1 MRAYRQA
8 LTVVMERRRRLGHNL
23 AAGLANRGGRIPAK
37 WANVLLPSTDQL
49 QLDEFLGRL
58 REAAA
63 LEIGFPVAFDF
74 DYSDL
79 FRFLSFSLNNAGDP
93 FMPMTY
99 LLNSHEF
106 EQEVVAFFAG
116 LARAPENQWWGYVTN
131 GSTEGNLY
139 GLYLARELLPNG
151 IAYFSQ
157 DSHYS
162 VGKNLHFLNMRHIM
176 IRSQP
181 NGEIDYDDLAATLRI
196 RRDAPP
202 IIFANIGT
210 TMKEARDDIGRIR
223 SILDDLAIENRYIHC
238 DAALCGGYA
247 AFLDPRPS
255 WDFGDGADSIA
266 ISGHKFIGS
275 PIPCGIALARRGHV
289 ERIGHSVA
297 YIGSVDTTISG
308 SRNGFT
314 PLLLWYAIHSL
325 GIDGLRRRIEDSLA
339 TAAYAEQRF
348 KEIGVAAWRN
358 PQALTVV
365 FPQPPPTVCD
375 KWQLA
380 TAGGHSHIIC
390 MPHVR
395 REQIDELIAD
405 IERAGGAGP

>member
-1 MRAYRQA
+1 MA
-8 LTVVMERRRRLGHNL
+8 LPR
-23 AAGLANRGGRIPAK
+23 
-37 WANVLLPSTDQL
+37 TDQM
-49 QLDEFLGRL
+49 QLDRFLERL
-58 REAAA
+58 EQYASR
-63 LEIGFPVAFDF
+63 EIGYPVAFDF
-74 DYSDL
+74 DYSAL
-79 FRFLSFSLNNAGDP
+79 MPFLSFSLNNAGDP

-106 EQEVVAFFAG
+106 EREVVSFYAQ
-116 LARAPENQWWGYVTN
+116 LARAPEDRWWGYVTN

-139 GLYLARELLPNG
+139 GLYLARELLPDG
-151 IAYFSQ
+151 IVYFSQ

-181 NGEIDYDDLAATLRI
+181 NGEIDYEDLRETLRI

-202 IIFANIGT
+202 IIFANVGT
-210 TMKEARDDIGRIR
+210 TMKEARDDIGLIL
-223 SILDDLAIENRYIHC
+223 SILDDLAIESRYIHC

-247 AFLDPRPS
+247 AFLDPPPA
-255 WDFGDGADSIA
+255 WDFEDGADSIA
-266 ISGHKFIGS
+266 ISGHKFLGS
-275 PIPCGIALARRGHV
+275 PIPCGIALARRAHV

-308 SRNGFT
+308 SRNGLT
-314 PLLLWYAIHSL
+314 PLILWYAIRSL
-325 GIDGLRRRIEDSLA
+325 GLEGMRERTRYALQ
-339 TAAYAEQRF
+339 TAAYAEEQFIRA
-348 KEIGVAAWRN
+348 GVEAWRN

-365 FPQPPPTVCD
+365 FPQPPATVRE

-380 TAGGHSHIIC
+380 SAGGSSHLIC

-395 REQIDELIAD
+395 PEQIDELIGD
-405 IERAGGAGP
+405 IKEAGGIPE

>member
-1 MRAYRQA
+1 M
-8 LTVVMERRRRLGHNL
+8 VIE
-23 AAGLANRGGRIPAK
+23 GLAGVRHNSGIGSSDWRGPANAPR
-37 WANVLLPSTDQL
+37 ANMLLPSTDQL

-58 REAAA
+58 RKAAA

-79 FRFLSFSLNNAGDP
+79 IPFLSFSLNNAGDP

-106 EQEVVAFFAG
+106 EQEVVAFFAK
-116 LARAPENQWWGYVTN
+116 LARAPEDQWWGYVTN

-139 GLYLARELLPNG
+139 GLYLGRELLPDG

-162 VGKNLHFLNMRHIM
+162 VAKNLHFLNMRHIM

-181 NGEIDYDDLAATLRI
+181 NGEIDYEDLAETLRI

-210 TMKEARDDIGRIR
+210 TMKEARDDIGTIR
-223 SILDDLAIENRYIHC
+223 TILDDLAIENRYIHC
-238 DAALCGGYA
+238 DAALCGSYA
-247 AFLDPRPS
+247 AFLDPRPA

-314 PLLLWYAIHSL
+314 PLMLWYAIHSL
-325 GIDGLRRRIEDSLA
+325 GIEGLRRRIEESLA
-339 TAAYAEQRF
+339 VAAYAEARF
-348 KEIGVAAWRN
+348 NEIGVEAWRN

-365 FPQPPPTVCD
+365 FPEPPPSVCE

-380 TAGGHSHIIC
+380 TAGGFSHIIC

-395 REQIDELIAD
+395 RDQIDELVAD
-405 IERAGGAGP
+405 IEAAGGATP

>member
-1 MRAYRQA
+1 M
-8 LTVVMERRRRLGHNL
+8 
-23 AAGLANRGGRIPAK
+23 
-37 WANVLLPSTDQL
+37 LLQSTDQM
-49 QLDEFLGRL
+49 QLEEFLRRL

-63 LEIGFPVAFDF
+63 LEIGYPVAFDF

-79 FRFLSFSLNNAGDP
+79 FPFLSFSLNNAGDP

-106 EQEVVAFFAG
+106 EQEVVAFFAKM
-116 LARAPENQWWGYVTN
+116 ARAPEDRWWGYVTN

-139 GLYLARELLPNG
+139 GLYLARELLPDG

-176 IRSQP
+176 IRAQP
-181 NGEIDYDDLAATLRI
+181 NGEMDYEDLAETLRI

-210 TMKEARDDIGRIR
+210 TMKEARDDIARIR

-247 AFLDPRPS
+247 AFLDPRPA
-255 WDFGDGADSIA
+255 WDFEDGADSIA

-275 PIPCGIALARRGHV
+275 PIPCGIVLARAGHV

-314 PLLLWYAIHSL
+314 PLLLWHAIRSL
-325 GIDGLRRRIEDSLA
+325 GVEGLQRRIRDSLA
-339 TAAYAEQRF
+339 TAAYAEKRF
-348 KEIGVAAWRN
+348 RETGVEAWRN

-365 FPQPPPTVCD
+365 FPQPPPSVCE

-380 TAGGHSHIIC
+380 TAAGHSHIIC

-405 IERAGGAGP
+405 IQRAGGGES

>member
-1 MRAYRQA
+1 MGIA
-8 LTVVMERRRRLGHNL
+8 LPDQ
-23 AAGLANRGGRIPAK
+23 RIP
-37 WANVLLPSTDQL
+37 NPMPLPRADQM
-49 QLDEFLGRL
+49 QLDRFLERL
-58 REAAA
+58 KRDAE
-63 LEIGFPVAFDF
+63 LEIGYPVAFDF
-74 DYSDL
+74 DYGAL
-79 FRFLSFSLNNAGDP
+79 APFLSFSLNNAGDP
-93 FMPMTY
+93 FTPMTY

-106 EQEVVAFFAG
+106 EQEVVAFFAD
-116 LARAPENQWWGYVTN
+116 LARAPDGDWWGYVTN

-139 GLYLARELLPNG
+139 GMYLARELLPDG
-151 IAYFSQ
+151 IVYFSQ

-176 IRSQP
+176 IRSQT
-181 NGEIDYDDLAATLRI
+181 NGEIDYDDLRETLRI

-210 TMKEARDDIGRIR
+210 TMKEARDDILQIR
-223 SILDDLAIENRYIHC
+223 SILDDLAIESRYVHC

-247 AFLDPRPS
+247 AFLDPPPA
-255 WDFGDGADSIA
+255 WDFEDGADSIA

-275 PIPCGIALARRGHV
+275 PIPCGIVLARRGHV
-289 ERIGHSVA
+289 DRIGHSVA

-314 PLLLWYAIHSL
+314 PLLLWYAIRSL
-325 GIDGLRRRIEDSLA
+325 GIEGLRRRIEESLA
-339 TAAYAEQRF
+339 VAAYAVQRF
-348 KEIGVAAWRN
+348 EDIGIAAWRN

-365 FPQPPPTVCD
+365 FPQPPQSVCD

-380 TAGGHSHIIC
+380 TASGCSHIIC

-395 REQIDELIAD
+395 REQIDNLVQD
-405 IERAGGAGP
+405 IEQAGGAAP

>member
-1 MRAYRQA
+1 MA
-8 LTVVMERRRRLGHNL
+8 LPR
-23 AAGLANRGGRIPAK
+23 
-37 WANVLLPSTDQL
+37 TDQM
-49 QLDEFLGRL
+49 QLDRFLERL
-58 REAAA
+58 QKVASR
-63 LEIGFPVAFDF
+63 EIGYPVAFDF
-74 DYSDL
+74 DYSAL
-79 FRFLSFSLNNAGDP
+79 EPFLSFSLNNAGDP

-106 EQEVVAFFAG
+106 EREVVSFFAQM
-116 LARAPENQWWGYVTN
+116 ARAPEGQWWGYVTN

-139 GLYLARELLPNG
+139 GLYLARELLPES

-181 NGEIDYDDLAATLRI
+181 NGEMDYEDLRETLRI

-202 IIFANIGT
+202 VIFANIGT
-210 TMKEARDDIGRIR
+210 TMKEARDDIGVIR
-223 SILDDLAIENRYIHC
+223 GILDELAIENRYIHC

-247 AFLDPRPS
+247 AFLEPPPA
-255 WDFGDGADSIA
+255 WDFEDGADSIA

-275 PIPCGIALARRGHV
+275 PIPCGIVLARKSHV

-308 SRNGFT
+308 SRNGLT
-314 PLLLWYAIHSL
+314 PLMLWYAIRSL
-325 GIDGLRRRIEDSLA
+325 GLEGLRHRARQALSV
-339 TAAYAEQRF
+339 AAYAENQF
-348 KEIGVAAWRN
+348 NSAGIDAWRN

-365 FPQPPPTVCD
+365 FPQPPDSVRE

-380 TAGGHSHIIC
+380 SASGFSHLIC

-395 REQIDELIAD
+395 REQIDELIRD
-405 IERAGGAGP
+405 IQEAGGPQT

>member
-1 MRAYRQA
+1 MEGDRQ
-8 LTVVMERRRRLGHNL
+8 RRR
-23 AAGLANRGGRIPAK
+23 ASMEM
-37 WANVLLPSTDQL
+37 LLPRTDQM
-49 QLDEFLGRL
+49 QLEQFLDRL
-58 REAAA
+58 TRAAE

-74 DYSDL
+74 DYSAL
-79 FRFLSFSLNNAGDP
+79 APFLSFSLNNAGDP

-106 EQEVVAFFAG
+106 EQEVVAFFAE
-116 LARAPENQWWGYVTN
+116 LARAPADKWWGYVTN

-139 GLYLARELLPNG
+139 GLYLARELLPDG
-151 IAYFSQ
+151 IVYFSQ

-162 VGKNLHFLNMRHIM
+162 VGKNLHFLNLRHIM
-176 IRSQP
+176 IRAQP
-181 NGEIDYDDLAATLRI
+181 SGEIDYEDLRETLRI

-210 TMKEARDDIGRIR
+210 TMREARDDIGRIR
-223 SILDDLAIENRYIHC
+223 SILDELAIESRYIHC

-247 AFLDPRPS
+247 AFLDPRPA
-255 WDFGDGADSIA
+255 WDFEDGADSIA

-275 PIPCGIALARRGHV
+275 PIPCGIVLARRGHV

-314 PLLLWYAIHSL
+314 PLLLWYAIRAL
-325 GIDGLRRRIEDSLA
+325 GIEGLQQRIEKSLA

-348 KEIGVAAWRN
+348 QDLGIAAWRN

-365 FPQPPPTVCD
+365 FPQPPPAVCD

-380 TAGGHSHIIC
+380 TAGGSSHIIC

-395 REQIDELIAD
+395 REQIDELIGD

>member
-1 MRAYRQA
+1 MFLPRTDQMQLDQY
-8 LTVVMERRRRLGHNL
+8 LDRLRK
-23 AAGLANRGGRIPAK
+23 AAGL
-37 WANVLLPSTDQL
+37 
-49 QLDEFLGRL
+49 
-58 REAAA
+58 
-63 LEIGFPVAFDF
+63 EIGYPVAFDF
-74 DYSDL
+74 DYSAL
-79 FRFLSFSLNNAGDP
+79 YPFLSISLNNAGDP

-106 EQEVVAFFAG
+106 EQEVVAFFAQ
-116 LARAPENQWWGYVTN
+116 LARAPEGQWWGYVTN

-139 GLYLARELLPNG
+139 GLYLARELLPQG
-151 IAYFSQ
+151 IVYFSQ
-157 DSHYS
+157 ESHYS
-162 VGKNLHFLNMRHIM
+162 VAKNLHFLNMRHIM

-181 NGEIDYDDLAATLRI
+181 NGEMDYEDLRETLRI

-210 TMKEARDDIGRIR
+210 TMKEARDDIALIR
-223 SILDDLAIENRYIHC
+223 SMLHDLAIEHHYVHC

-247 AFLDPRPS
+247 AFLEPRPP
-255 WDFGDGADSIA
+255 WDFEDGADSIA

-275 PIPCGIALARRGHV
+275 PIPCGIVLARRGHV

-297 YIGSVDTTISG
+297 YIGSLDTTISG

-314 PLLLWYAIHSL
+314 PLLLWYAIRSL
-325 GIDGLRRRIEDSLA
+325 GVEGLRQRIVDSLA
-339 TAAYAEQRF
+339 VAAYAEQRF
-348 KEIGVAAWRN
+348 RASGIAAWRN

-365 FPQPPPTVCD
+365 FPQPPEQVCE

-380 TAGGHSHIIC
+380 SAGGASHVIC

-395 REQIDELIAD
+395 REQVDELIAD
-405 IERAGGAGP
+405 IERAGGAGS

>member
-1 MRAYRQA
+1 MIGVDSAMPKDRQS
-8 LTVVMERRRRLGHNL
+8 TPMS
-23 AAGLANRGGRIPAK
+23 
-37 WANVLLPSTDQL
+37 LPPDEQA
-49 QLDEFLGRL
+49 QLDRFLAQLGRDA
-58 REAAA
+58 E

-74 DYSDL
+74 DYSAL
-79 FRFLSFSLNNAGDP
+79 TPFLSFSLNNAGDP

-99 LLNSHEF
+99 QLNSHEF

-116 LARAPENQWWGYVTN
+116 LARAPRDKWWGYVTN

-139 GLYLARELLPNG
+139 GLYLARELLPQG
-151 IAYFSQ
+151 IVYFSQ

-176 IRSQP
+176 IRTQP
-181 NGEIDYDDLAATLRI
+181 NGEIDYEDLRETLRI

-210 TMKEARDDIGRIR
+210 TMKEARDDIGVIR
-223 SILDDLAIENRYIHC
+223 GILDDLAIESRYIHC

-247 AFLDPRPS
+247 AFLDPRPA
-255 WDFGDGADSIA
+255 WDFEDGADSIA

-275 PIPCGIALARRGHV
+275 PMPCGIVLARRGHV
-289 ERIGHSVA
+289 DRIGHSVA

-314 PLLLWYAIHSL
+314 PLLMWYAIRSL
-325 GIDGLRRRIEDSLA
+325 GIDGLRRRIAGSLEV
-339 TAAYAEQRF
+339 AAYAEQRL
-348 KEIGVAAWRN
+348 KDIGLAAWRN

-365 FPQPPPTVCD
+365 FPQPPQAVCD

-380 TAGGHSHIIC
+380 TANGFSHIIC
-390 MPHVR
+390 MPHVS
-395 REQIDELIAD
+395 REQVDRLIGD
-405 IERAGGAGP
+405 IERAGETGP

>member
-1 MRAYRQA
+1 MF
-8 LTVVMERRRRLGHNL
+8 
-23 AAGLANRGGRIPAK
+23 
-37 WANVLLPSTDQL
+37 LPRTDQM
-49 QLDEFLGRL
+49 QLDQYLDRL
-58 REAAA
+58 RKAAE
-63 LEIGFPVAFDF
+63 LEIGYPVAFDF
-74 DYSDL
+74 NYSAL
-79 FRFLSFSLNNAGDP
+79 FPFLSISLNNAGDP

-106 EQEVVAFFAG
+106 EQEVVAFFAQ
-116 LARAPENQWWGYVTN
+116 LARAPEGQWWGYVTN

-139 GLYLARELLPNG
+139 GLYLARELLPQG
-151 IAYFSQ
+151 IVYFSQ

-162 VGKNLHFLNMRHIM
+162 VAKNLHFLNLRHIM

-181 NGEIDYDDLAATLRI
+181 NGEMDYEDLRETLRI

-210 TMKEARDDIGRIR
+210 TMKEARDDIALIR
-223 SILDDLAIENRYIHC
+223 SMLDDLAIEHHYVHC

-247 AFLDPRPS
+247 AFLEPRPP
-255 WDFGDGADSIA
+255 WDFEDGADSIA

-275 PIPCGIALARRGHV
+275 PIPCGIVLARRGHV

-297 YIGSVDTTISG
+297 YIGSLDTTISG

-314 PLLLWYAIHSL
+314 PLLLWYAIRSL
-325 GIDGLRRRIEDSLA
+325 GVEGLRQRIVDSLA
-339 TAAYAEQRF
+339 VAAYAEQRF
-348 KEIGVAAWRN
+348 RESGIAAWRN

-365 FPQPPPTVCD
+365 FPQPPEPVCE

-380 TAGGHSHIIC
+380 SAGGASHIIC

-395 REQIDELIAD
+395 RDQVDELIAD

>member
-1 MRAYRQA
+1 MYLPRTDQMQLDRFLEYLQD
-8 LTVVMERRRRLGHNL
+8 V
-23 AAGLANRGGRIPAK
+23 ANR
-37 WANVLLPSTDQL
+37 
-49 QLDEFLGRL
+49 
-58 REAAA
+58 
-63 LEIGFPVAFDF
+63 EIGYPVAFDF
-74 DYSDL
+74 DYSAL
-79 FRFLSFSLNNAGDP
+79 TPFLEFSLNNAGDP

-99 LLNSHEF
+99 LLNSHDF
-106 EQEVVAFFAG
+106 EREVVSFFAG
-116 LARAPENQWWGYVTN
+116 LARAPEDQWWGYVTN

-139 GLYLARELLPNG
+139 GLYLSRELLPDG
-151 IAYFSQ
+151 IVYFSQ

-181 NGEIDYDDLAATLRI
+181 NGEIDYEDLRETLRI

-210 TMKEARDDIGRIR
+210 TMKEARDDIGTI
-223 SILDDLAIENRYIHC
+223 SEILDDLAIESRYIHC

-247 AFLDPRPS
+247 AFLEPHPA
-255 WDFGDGADSIA
+255 WDFEDGADSIA

-275 PIPCGIALARRGHV
+275 PIPCGIVLARRAHV

-314 PLLLWYAIHSL
+314 PLLLWYAIRSL
-325 GIDGLRRRIEDSLA
+325 GTEGLKQRIDESLQV
-339 TAAYAEQRF
+339 AAYAEEQF
-348 KEIGVAAWRN
+348 NGAGIKAWRN

-365 FPQPPPTVCD
+365 FPQPSPDVRK

-380 TAGGHSHIIC
+380 SASGFSHLIC

-395 REQIDELIAD
+395 REQIDELIRD
-405 IERAGGAGP
+405 IEHSGGPES

>member
-1 MRAYRQA
+1 MA
-8 LTVVMERRRRLGHNL
+8 LPR
-23 AAGLANRGGRIPAK
+23 
-37 WANVLLPSTDQL
+37 TDQM
-49 QLDEFLGRL
+49 QLDRFLERL
-58 REAAA
+58 EQYASR
-63 LEIGFPVAFDF
+63 EIGYPVAFDF
-74 DYSDL
+74 DYSAL
-79 FRFLSFSLNNAGDP
+79 MPFLSFSLNNAGDP

-106 EQEVVAFFAG
+106 EREVVSFYAQ
-116 LARAPENQWWGYVTN
+116 LARAPEDRWWGYVTN

-139 GLYLARELLPNG
+139 GLYLARELLPDG
-151 IAYFSQ
+151 IVYFSQ

-181 NGEIDYDDLAATLRI
+181 NGEIDYEDLRETLRI

-202 IIFANIGT
+202 IIFANVGT
-210 TMKEARDDIGRIR
+210 TMKEARDDIGLIL
-223 SILDDLAIENRYIHC
+223 SILDDLAIESRYIHC

-247 AFLDPRPS
+247 AFLDPPPA
-255 WDFGDGADSIA
+255 WDFEDGADSIA
-266 ISGHKFIGS
+266 ISGHKFLGS
-275 PIPCGIALARRGHV
+275 PIPCGIALARRAHV

-308 SRNGFT
+308 SRNGLT
-314 PLLLWYAIHSL
+314 PLILWCAIRSL
-325 GIDGLRRRIEDSLA
+325 GLEGMRERTGHALQ
-339 TAAYAEQRF
+339 TAAYAEEQFIRAGM
-348 KEIGVAAWRN
+348 KAWRN

-365 FPQPPPTVCD
+365 FPQPPATVRE

-380 TAGGHSHIIC
+380 SAGGSSHLIC

-395 REQIDELIAD
+395 PEQIDELIGD
-405 IERAGGAGP
+405 IKEAGGIPE

>member
-1 MRAYRQA
+1 MIGVDQTLPQNREPGAMPLPPDLQA
-8 LTVVMERRRRLGHNL
+8 
-23 AAGLANRGGRIPAK
+23 
-37 WANVLLPSTDQL
+37 
-49 QLDEFLGRL
+49 QLDRFLERL
-58 REAAA
+58 RRDAE

-74 DYSDL
+74 DYSAL
-79 FRFLSFSLNNAGDP
+79 TPFLSFSLNNAGDP

-106 EQEVVAFFAG
+106 EQEVVAFFAR
-116 LARAPENQWWGYVTN
+116 LARAPEDKWWGYVTN
-131 GSTEGNLY
+131 GSTESNLY
-139 GLYLARELLPNG
+139 GLYLARELLPKG
-151 IAYFSQ
+151 IVYFSQ

-176 IRSQP
+176 IRTQP
-181 NGEIDYDDLAATLRI
+181 NGEMDYEDLRETLRI

-210 TMKEARDDIGRIR
+210 TMKEARDDITVIR
-223 SILDDLAIENRYIHC
+223 GILDDLAIESRYIHC

-247 AFLDPRPS
+247 AFLDPRPA
-255 WDFGDGADSIA
+255 WDFEDGADSIA

-275 PIPCGIALARRGHV
+275 PIPCGIVLARRGHV
-289 ERIGHSVA
+289 DRIGHSVA

-314 PLLLWYAIHSL
+314 PLLLWYAIRSL
-325 GIDGLRRRIEDSLA
+325 GPEGMRRRIEGSLEV
-339 TAAYAEQRF
+339 AAYAEQRF
-348 KEIGVAAWRN
+348 KDIGIAAWRN

-365 FPQPPPTVCD
+365 FPQPPEAVCH

-380 TAGGHSHIIC
+380 TANGFSHIIC

-395 REQIDELIAD
+395 REQIDLLIGD
-405 IERAGGAGP
+405 IQRAREAGP